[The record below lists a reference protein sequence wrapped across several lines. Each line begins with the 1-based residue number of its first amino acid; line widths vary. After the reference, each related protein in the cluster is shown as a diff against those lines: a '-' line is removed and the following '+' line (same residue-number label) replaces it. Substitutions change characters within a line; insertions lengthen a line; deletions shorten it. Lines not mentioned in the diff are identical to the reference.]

1 MQKNFPRCRP
11 VESTAMKMEMGSDL
25 VYVESSRVLWQ
36 NVDRFTGARA
46 CNKIQVSPL
55 FQAPYITP
63 ANNKAQV
70 CLAVIEYC
78 IFFPSTLDTGLL
90 RKRLFSNT
98 TDCFG
103 LWTKPQ

>member
-1 MQKNFPRCRP
+1 
-11 VESTAMKMEMGSDL
+11 MKMEMGSDL

-36 NVDRFTGARA
+36 DIDRFTGVRA

-55 FQAPYITP
+55 IQAPYITP

-78 IFFPSTLDTGLL
+78 IIFPTTLDTGLL
-90 RKRLFSNT
+90 CKKLFCDT

-103 LWTKPQ
+103 LWTKLQ